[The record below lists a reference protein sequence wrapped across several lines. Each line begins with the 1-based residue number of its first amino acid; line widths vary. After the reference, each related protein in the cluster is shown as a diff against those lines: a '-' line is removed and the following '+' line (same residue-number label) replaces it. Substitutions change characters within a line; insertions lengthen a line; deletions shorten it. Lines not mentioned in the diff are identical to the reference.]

1 MSELADARYTQPSRP
16 ASFCRR
22 SASTPVTDLLDAADR
37 ALQEARG
44 DGPGN
49 VSTWVGDLP
58 D

>member
-1 MSELADARYTQPSRP
+1 MLRQDLVSYEAPLGTFVR
-16 ASFCRR
+16 AS
-22 SASTPVTDLLDAADR
+22 STPVTDLLDAADR